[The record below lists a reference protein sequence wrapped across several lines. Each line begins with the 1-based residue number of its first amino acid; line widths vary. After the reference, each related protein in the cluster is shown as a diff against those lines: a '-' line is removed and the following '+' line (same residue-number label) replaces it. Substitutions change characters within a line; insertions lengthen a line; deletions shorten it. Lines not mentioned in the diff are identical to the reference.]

1 MSEVSSNTVVT
12 PLASVGVLII
22 LAAAVSVGVADG
34 TVGQANLTPYHPTL
48 QYSTWD
54 LKSKLKRGALM
65 SRDTVTEF
73 MRSIAHDKEIMEQLV
88 GYAAQRGYEFSVS
101 DLKNHFASAL
111 GDADLESVVGG
122 AAKKKP
128 AKKNV
133 MGIDP

>member
-1 MSEVSSNTVVT
+1 MSQD
-12 PLASVGVLII
+12 A
-22 LAAAVSVGVADG
+22 
-34 TVGQANLTPYHPTL
+34 
-48 QYSTWD
+48 
-54 LKSKLKRGALM
+54 
-65 SRDTVTEF
+65 VTEF

-101 DLKNHFASAL
+101 DLKNHFASTL

-133 MGIDP
+133 MEIDP